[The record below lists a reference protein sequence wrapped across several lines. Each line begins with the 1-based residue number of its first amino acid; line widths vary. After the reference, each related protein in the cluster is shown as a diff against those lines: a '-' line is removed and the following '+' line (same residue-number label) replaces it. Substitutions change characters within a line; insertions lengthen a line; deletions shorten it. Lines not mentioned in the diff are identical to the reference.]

1 MNFNEQIEISAKAA
15 EALDRIRSKRNIQS
29 QDNKHQDFSRIV
41 FEEYSESAFIKK
53 IKLDTYIYENLLTE
67 CDEQYLPQIQEQ
79 LVLYVDSIR
88 SIYEHINIEPKL
100 VGFNKLTLES
110 SENQLNQ
117 EGRRIIFE
125 YLDKNYYSLNQA
137 QRSAKYKSQVIH
149 EAKDLVISDNIEI
162 DDSVSHVY
170 KAAIL
175 SNLLES
181 VAFPFVI
188 KNTILELLESES
200 YRQIFNAEKLE
211 ELWSNYNENL
221 SSISKILSLV

>member
-1 MNFNEQIEISAKAA
+1 M
-15 EALDRIRSKRNIQS
+15 
-29 QDNKHQDFSRIV
+29 
-41 FEEYSESAFIKK
+41 
-53 IKLDTYIYENLLTE
+53 
-67 CDEQYLPQIQEQ
+67 
-79 LVLYVDSIR
+79 
-88 SIYEHINIEPKL
+88 
-100 VGFNKLTLES
+100 
-110 SENQLNQ
+110 
-117 EGRRIIFE
+117 
-125 YLDKNYYSLNQA
+125 DKNYYSLNQA